1 MSDQQMKDLEEIF
14 GEDAWYEP
22 GENKS
27 SSMVEAGTYENITVC
42 ELNVKPDIVVQGKFL
57 ADIYE
62 PVFEINGKKVKHKG
76 LFRFKKPDPAKYPN
90 LQADMGSNSGYFNF
104 CEMVHL
110 TYSKNGKMVLP
121 ELSEETLK
129 RYIYNVEVVVEE
141 WIGRE
146 GNEMKTPRVS
156 KVLKALQ
163 RSKETLME
171 E

>member
-1 MSDQQMKDLEEIF
+1 
-14 GEDAWYEP
+14 
-22 GENKS
+22 
-27 SSMVEAGTYENITVC
+27 
-42 ELNVKPDIVVQGKFL
+42 
-57 ADIYE
+57 
-62 PVFEINGKKVKHKG
+62 
-76 LFRFKKPDPAKYPN
+76 
-90 LQADMGSNSGYFNF
+90 
-104 CEMVHL
+104 
-110 TYSKNGKMVLP
+110 MVLP